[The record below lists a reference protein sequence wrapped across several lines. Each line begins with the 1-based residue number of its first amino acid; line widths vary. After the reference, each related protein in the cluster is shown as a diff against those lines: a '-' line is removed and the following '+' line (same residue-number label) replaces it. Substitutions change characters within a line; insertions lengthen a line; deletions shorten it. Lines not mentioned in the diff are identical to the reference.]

1 VEVSGHD
8 RTEADQR
15 PCGPQHHLSRC
26 DWLLAGGV
34 VRLGHDRLWDRR
46 NLGGSSGYDG
56 YAALVGLG
64 VLVISP
70 IGLACSTIFLVGK
83 RHVVTFILCGVPT
96 GLFAALWP
104 ILADPAWTINRV
116 FGYVS

>member
-1 VEVSGHD
+1 MTEPSPTSDRAGLNITYHGAIGSWLGVWFVSVMFGYGIGS
-8 RTEADQR
+8 TLA
-15 PCGPQHHLSRC
+15 GPQ
-26 DWLLAGGV
+26 
-34 VRLGHDRLWDRR
+34 GH
-46 NLGGSSGYDG
+46 DG
-56 YAALVGLG
+56 YAALVGLVG

-104 ILADPAWTINRV
+104 LLAGPAWTINRV
-116 FGYVS
+116 FGHVS